1 MARQNLRSV
10 IIRVLMDTLNG
21 DKTKEGQ
28 IQQQIQVSIFVLCEN
43 VFVLLLLLII
53 SMIYLFYS

>member
-28 IQQQIQVSIFVLCEN
+28 IQQQIQVSIFFSVK
-43 VFVLLLLLII
+43 
-53 SMIYLFYS
+53 MYLFYYCY